1 MERIDFYNIFKLFF
15 KNVHKGCILD
25 EAKRPANALPSL
37 EFLLT
42 VCVKNVTIH
51 RISVQETKPI

>member
-15 KNVHKGCILD
+15 NNVHKGCILD

-37 EFLLT
+37 DFCSLYVL
-42 VCVKNVTIH
+42 NVTIR